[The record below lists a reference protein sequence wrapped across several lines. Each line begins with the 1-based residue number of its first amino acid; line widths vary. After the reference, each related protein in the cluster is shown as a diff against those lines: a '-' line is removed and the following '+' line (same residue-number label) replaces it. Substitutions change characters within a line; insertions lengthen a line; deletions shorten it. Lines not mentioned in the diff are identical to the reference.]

1 MSKSEE
7 LIAQR
12 KKLNE
17 QIEVAIKEEKAQ
29 AVKDVKEMI
38 AKYSISKGDLRGAT
52 MNILNGKK
60 KKK

>member
-17 QIEVAIKEEKAQ
+17 QIEEAIKEEKQQ

-38 AKYSISKGDLRGAT
+38 EKYSISKGDLRGKT

-60 KKK
+60 TKK